1 MAIMPASLL
10 GETRMRN
17 VLQLLQDGEFHSGEA
32 LGHALGVS
40 RSAVWKRLQG
50 LESDLGLQI
59 FRVRG
64 RGYRLASP
72 LSLLDSVEI
81 SDACA
86 DYGWTAEVFPS
97 IDSTNAQALRQLAAG
112 RSEPLLVLAER
123 QEAGRGRRG
132 RAWVSPFAEN
142 LYYSLGLRIESGS
155 SSLDGLSLTV
165 GVAVLRALRES
176 GCAVAGLKWP
186 NDVLVAG
193 RKIAGVLL
201 ELSGDPAGICQVVV
215 GIGINVNMLP
225 GASVVIDQPWT
236 SLREQSGALVDRTA
250 LVLCLNRWLVHYLAL
265 HAAQGFAGVRAEW
278 EVEHLWQGLAVTL
291 SAGPQQVE
299 GIVLGVDKQGAL
311 RLEVAGEERQFSG
324 GELSLRLRNDS

>member
-10 GETRMRN
+10 GETRMQN

-32 LGHALGVS
+32 LGRVLGVS

-50 LESDLGLQI
+50 LEEDLGLHI

-72 LSLLDSVEI
+72 LSLLDPELI
-81 SDACA
+81 AAACA
-86 DYGWTAEVFPS
+86 ACGWTAEVFPS
-97 IDSTNAQALRQLAAG
+97 IDSTNAQALRQLGAG
-112 RSEPLLVLAER
+112 CSAPLLVLAEK
-123 QEAGRGRRG
+123 QDSGRGRRG
-132 RAWVSPFAEN
+132 RTWVSPFAEN

-155 SSLDGLSLTV
+155 YSLDGLSLTV
-165 GVAVLRALRES
+165 GIAVLRALQES
-176 GCAVAGLKWP
+176 GCVSAGLKWP

-215 GIGINVNMLP
+215 GIGVNVNMLP
-225 GASVVIDQPWT
+225 GASIAIDQPWT
-236 SLREQSGALVDRTA
+236 SLREQSGVLVDRTA
-250 LVLCLNRWLVHYLAL
+250 LVLCLNRWLAHYLAL

-278 EVEHLWQGLAVTL
+278 EAEHLWQGRAVTL
-291 SAGPQQVE
+291 SAGPQQIE
-299 GIVLGVDKQGAL
+299 GVVLGVDKQGAL
-311 RLEVAGEERQFSG
+311 RLDVAGEERQFSG